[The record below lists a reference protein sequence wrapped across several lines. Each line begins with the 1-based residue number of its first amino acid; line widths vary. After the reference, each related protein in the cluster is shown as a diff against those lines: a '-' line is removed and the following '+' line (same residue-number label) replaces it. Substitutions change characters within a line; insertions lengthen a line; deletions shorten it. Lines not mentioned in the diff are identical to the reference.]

1 MSPRLI
7 LLLGLL
13 SGCPSSKPGGGL
25 GAWPPY
31 EGDDAGECSDG
42 LDNDDNG
49 AVDCGDEGCRG
60 SPLCEGGADTGA
72 ATSSDSDSGDEEG
85 GHGPNIHPGG
95 DGEDT
100 DTAPPDTEGPALTMI
115 ADEDPSTT
123 SGHSFAKSIAGEGEI
138 LDDGA
143 RFEGTVDYVYQID
156 DERWCDAEIALS
168 GEEDETTCEGCDY
181 VFGIEAEVTRDDGL
195 PWCDLVNAWTMVS
208 DGFYVNQHL
217 GFASS
222 YEAYGSGGWATY
234 TDVLLAGVGYDFDYI
249 GGEGYFP
256 GPYFLKFIFDG
267 PYADQGWLTLDGDT
281 VAWGFETSGED
292 VTLLNHYQYCHSWY
306 SQATRGWLRG
316 TKVSGSVDCNASVMD
331 GWSFEASAGDTLT
344 VTVDAPDKD
353 ANFVPMI
360 FVNGP
365 DGCAVTRAMEN
376 YVCSGLVEIGSTYKG
391 CASSK
396 FDVEQ
401 TGAYQIWILS
411 SGVACLIGE
420 RVDYDL
426 YVNLVDSAE

>member
-1 MSPRLI
+1 MSSERLSP
-7 LLLGLL
+7 LLGLL
-13 SGCPSSKPGGGL
+13 LSACVTDKL
-25 GAWPPY
+25 GAGALPPY

-42 LDNDDNG
+42 LDNDGNG
-49 AVDCGDEGCRG
+49 LVDCDDAGCRG
-60 SPLCEGGADTGA
+60 SPLCKGGGETGGVASTDT
-72 ATSSDSDSGDEEG
+72 DSGDEEG
-85 GHGPNIHPGG
+85 GHGPHVHP
-95 DGEDT
+95 DT
-100 DTAPPDTEGPALTMI
+100 DTAPPDTDGPALTLI

-123 SGHSFAKSIAGEGEI
+123 SGHSFAKSISGEGQI

-168 GEEDETTCEGCDY
+168 GEADETTCEGCDY
-181 VFGIEAEVTRDDGL
+181 VFGIDAEVTRDDGL

-222 YEAYGSGGWATY
+222 YEAYGSHGWATY

-267 PYADQGWLTLDGDT
+267 PYQDQGWLTLDDET

-316 TKVSGSVDCNASVMD
+316 TKVSGSVDCNATVMD

-376 YVCSGLVEIGSTYKG
+376 YVCSDVERLGYTYTG
-391 CASSK
+391 CAAAEFSVDQS
-396 FDVEQ
+396 
-401 TGAYQIWILS
+401 GAYDIWILS
-411 SGVACLIGE
+411 AGTNCLIGT
-420 RVDYDL
+420 RVSYDL
-426 YVNLVDSAE
+426 YVNLFDSME